1 MLEVTGLSKAFGKQ
15 EVFREVTFS
24 IGKGE
29 TIAITGE
36 SGSGKS
42 VLARCIA
49 GLCRPTAGHV
59 TFHGARGRMQMLF
72 QDSDGSL
79 NPRMSIREILE
90 EPLRI
95 LGFPRTTKHIGRLL
109 DSVSLPASLLD
120 RYPRALSGGQRQRVA
135 IARALAPEPLLLI
148 ADEPAASVDP
158 SLQAEV
164 FLLLQELRC
173 DGSLSLLLISHNM
186 DVVRLMASRVL
197 TMAGGRLT
205 PAPLPRHIIPPVA

>member
-1 MLEVTGLSKAFGKQ
+1 MLEVTGLSKGFGKR

-24 IGKGE
+24 IGTGE
-29 TIAITGE
+29 TVAITGE

-49 GLCRPTAGHV
+49 GISRPTAGHV
-59 TFHGARGRMQMLF
+59 NFHGGRGRMQMLF

-79 NPRMSIREILE
+79 NPRMTVREILE

-95 LGFPRTTKHIGRLL
+95 LALPRTTKHIGRLL
-109 DSVSLPASLLD
+109 DSVSLPASILN
-120 RYPRALSGGQRQRVA
+120 RCPRALSGGQRQRVA
-135 IARALAPEPLLLI
+135 IARALAPEPSLLI
-148 ADEPAASVDP
+148 ADEPAASLDP
-158 SLQAEV
+158 SLQAET
-164 FLLLQELRC
+164 FLLLQERRR
-173 DGSLSLLLISHNM
+173 GGNLSLLLISHNR

-205 PAPLPRHIIPPVA
+205 PAPLPGHIIPPVA